1 VREIHDRAEAL
12 RVYCKKHDGLMEA
25 GNRLA
30 GITALCEGRIGQELV
45 RAQEAGEVATR
56 GRPAKNS
63 TASRISDLGISHD
76 QSSDYQQL
84 AHPDV
89 AKNVILD
96 VIVEAGDRCGAAQ
109 GRSTPPSATGGWIVR

>member
-1 VREIHDRAEAL
+1 MREIHDRAEAL

-63 TASRISDLGISHD
+63 TASLR
-76 QSSDYQQL
+76 
-84 AHPDV
+84 P
-89 AKNVILD
+89 
-96 VIVEAGDRCGAAQ
+96 
-109 GRSTPPSATGGWIVR
+109 ATGAVPLSGGQRLHRRRADGSSGSAD